1 MKALHIASFNGNVG
15 DMINHIGFWNSFKKY
30 ITPSVD
36 VTQLEIRFFY
46 KSWRL
51 REFDEEFVDYANTF
65 DFVVFG
71 GGGFFDVRWNDSKSG
86 VTIDIAPELLS
97 QIKVPVIFNG
107 LGITVGRSGCEPALA
122 RFEKLLDA
130 AAAKENC
137 VISVRNDSSKDKL
150 EKYFGDKYNNAVTEI
165 PDGGFFTAARS
176 FEHPEL
182 PPDKKV
188 VAVNVAC
195 DQKDIR
201 WPSPSFTYEDFC
213 ETFAKATEKLLD
225 EHEDMS
231 LVYVP
236 HIYSDIDTISDIMGK
251 TKDAVRRQR
260 ITAAPLLNGSNT
272 PAEYITDLY
281 GKAFLVIGMRYHS
294 NISAISQGTPTIGIV
309 NLGNH
314 IELYKKIGM
323 SERLISVNEGGFEA
337 QLLNAVREIDSDPQ
351 KFRNENSELLKSLEL
366 KNREYFDKI
375 KSVIPN
381 K

>member
-107 LGITVGRSGCEPALA
+107 LGIAVGKTGCEPALA

-165 PDGGFFTAARS
+165 PDGGFFTTARS

-188 VAVNVAC
+188 IAVNVAC
-195 DQKDIR
+195 DQKDVR
-201 WPSPSFTYEDFC
+201 WPSSAFTYEDFC
-213 ETFAKATEKLLD
+213 DCFAKTTEKLLD

-251 TKDAVRRQR
+251 TKDAVRRQK
-260 ITAAPLLNGSNT
+260 ITVAPLLNGSNT
-272 PAEYITDLY
+272 TAEYITDLY
-281 GKAFLVIGMRYHS
+281 GKAFLVIGTRYHS

-309 NLGNH
+309 TLGNH

-323 SERLISVNEGGFEA
+323 SERLVSVSEGGFEA
-337 QLLNAVREIDSDPQ
+337 QLLNAVREIESDPQ

-375 KSVIPN
+375 KSIIPS